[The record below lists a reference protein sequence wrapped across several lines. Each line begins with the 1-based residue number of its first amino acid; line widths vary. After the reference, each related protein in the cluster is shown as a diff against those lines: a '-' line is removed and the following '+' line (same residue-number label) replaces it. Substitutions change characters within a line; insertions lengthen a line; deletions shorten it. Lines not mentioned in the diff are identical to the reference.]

1 MKQSDAAEPPQPP
14 QPPPFQRRI
23 QIGWLQVLGVG
34 LLLLIPLAALT
45 GLLGLHEREA
55 QAEGGGLAL
64 SVRYP
69 ARMHHKTTEVL
80 EVQVRNAG
88 TQALEGV
95 TVRVDGGYLA
105 QFGDTR
111 FMPQVQRL
119 NADGAELD
127 LGVLP
132 PGESRRIVARLEAE
146 GYGGHKGRIVAQARG
161 GEPAALDIATFVL
174 P

>member
-1 MKQSDAAEPPQPP
+1 MNQPDPPQPP
-14 QPPPFQRRI
+14 QPPPFQRRV
-23 QIGWLQVLGVG
+23 QIGWLQMLGVG

-45 GLLGLHEREA
+45 GLLGTKEREA
-55 QAEGGGLAL
+55 QAQGGELAL
-64 SVRYP
+64 TVRYP
-69 ARMHHKTTEVL
+69 VRMHYKTTESL
-80 EVQVRNAG
+80 ELEVRNAG

-105 QFGDTR
+105 QFGDAR

-119 NADGAELD
+119 SGGGAELD

-161 GEPAALDIATFVL
+161 GEPAALDIATLVL